1 MLMNSI
7 SKSTL
12 KIKATQNVHYSKGK
26 EISFSQRLDVIF
38 FFVKLHSF
46 PSICLN
52 TNIYCVLSVLCLE
65 WDAER
70 WEVIWEVLRR
80 DSPSAVEHRC

>member
-12 KIKATQNVHYSKGK
+12 KIKAAQNVHYSKGK

-38 FFVKLHSF
+38 FFQASLISQY
-46 PSICLN
+46 L
-52 TNIYCVLSVLCLE
+52 LE
-65 WDAER
+65 Y
-70 WEVIWEVLRR
+70 
-80 DSPSAVEHRC
+80 

>member
-12 KIKATQNVHYSKGK
+12 KIKAAQNVHYSKGK

-65 WDAER
+65 WD
-70 WEVIWEVLRR
+70 VLRR

>member
-12 KIKATQNVHYSKGK
+12 KIKAAQNVHYSKGK

-38 FFVKLHSF
+38 FLSSFTHFPVFV
-46 PSICLN
+46 
-52 TNIYCVLSVLCLE
+52 
-65 WDAER
+65 
-70 WEVIWEVLRR
+70 
-80 DSPSAVEHRC
+80 

>member
-12 KIKATQNVHYSKGK
+12 KIKAAQNVHYSKGK

-38 FFVKLHSF
+38 FFCQASLISQYLF
-46 PSICLN
+46 E
-52 TNIYCVLSVLCLE
+52 Y
-65 WDAER
+65 
-70 WEVIWEVLRR
+70 
-80 DSPSAVEHRC
+80 